1 MANGILWQLVGN
13 VNPLGEYATGLNKY
27 NQQQNI
33 LQQLA
38 GQEQDR
44 QFRQETDARNFQRQT
59 SQDAITQKNWEQQFA
74 QNAQNQN
81 QMRAIQQ
88 AQLELQR
95 AQFKRGE
102 IPTGFEPDP
111 TKPGAL
117 RPIGGGP
124 QHPDYIRSVTEAKPQ
139 KPVPFGVQNS
149 EKEDLT
155 DIQSLNTM
163 NSELARF
170 GKLINDKKLLLGP
183 MQNKINAVNNF
194 LGSSDENT
202 RNYADLTAYLE
213 KMRNDSLR
221 LNKGVQTEGDAQRAW
236 NELVTNLNDPQ
247 LVTQRLQTIQRL
259 NQQAADF
266 KRNIIAQRRE
276 DNKLHPLDFNKVLT
290 PQPNAT
296 VPQQQNAPDPIEQE
310 MRKRGLLK

>member
-1 MANGILWQLVGN
+1 MANQGILWQLVGGID
-13 VNPLGEYATGLNKY
+13 PLGQYAQGLNNY
-27 NQQQNI
+27 NKQQTVLEQ
-33 LQQLA
+33 LQ
-38 GQEQDR
+38 GQREDR
-44 QFRQETDARNFQRQT
+44 QFSRDRFGQEFQYRQQNDAENRALQERQL
-59 SQDAITQKNWEQQFA
+59 Q
-74 QNAQNQN
+74 QNAQNQRE
-81 QMRAIQQ
+81 MRTIQQ
-88 AQLELQR
+88 AQLALQQ

-163 NSELARF
+163 NSELTRF

-183 MQNKINAVNNF
+183 TQNKINAINNF

-202 RNYADLTAYLE
+202 RNYAELTSYLE

-236 NELVTNLNDPQ
+236 NELGTNLNDPD
-247 LVTQRLQTIQRL
+247 LVVQRLKTIQRL

-266 KRNIIAQRRE
+266 KKNLIAQRRE
-276 DNKLHPLDFNKVLT
+276 DNKLQPLDFSKVLT
-290 PQPNAT
+290 RK
-296 VPQQQNAPDPIEQE
+296 PDVTETQAVDPVEAE
-310 MRKRGLLK
+310 MRRRGLK